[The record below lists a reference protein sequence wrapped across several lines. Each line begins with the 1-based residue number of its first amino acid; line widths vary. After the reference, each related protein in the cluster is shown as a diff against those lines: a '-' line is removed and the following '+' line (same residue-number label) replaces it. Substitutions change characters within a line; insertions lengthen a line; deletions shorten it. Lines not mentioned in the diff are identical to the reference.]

1 MYVLRQMVEKRLE
14 VRGSLGM
21 VFVDLERAYDTI
33 HREMVMV
40 TLRWMGA
47 SEAEVRMVE
56 STYEMTPQRVLAGE
70 VALEEVDV
78 KIGLRRSVLS
88 PLLSIVAIL
97 DLANR
102 KTIMKDAMNT
112 LLYADDLVLVANGKQ
127 ELQETLLVTRL

>member
-14 VRGSLGM
+14 VRGSLGL
-21 VFVDLERAYDTI
+21 VFDDLERAYDTI
-33 HREMVMV
+33 PREMVMV

-56 STYEMTPQRVLAGE
+56 STYEMTTAKSVGGR
-70 VALEEVDV
+70 ALEEFDV
-78 KIGLRRSVLS
+78 KIGLRGSVLS
-88 PLLSIVAIL
+88 PLLSIIAIL
-97 DLANR
+97 DLTNR

>member
-14 VRGSLGM
+14 VRGSLGL
-21 VFVDLERAYDTI
+21 VFDDLERAYDTI
-33 HREMVMV
+33 PREMVMV

-56 STYEMTPQRVLAGE
+56 STYEMTTAKSVGGE
-70 VALEEVDV
+70 VALEEFDV
-78 KIGLRRSVLS
+78 KIGLRGSVLS
-88 PLLSIVAIL
+88 PLLSIIAIL
-97 DLANR
+97 ELTNR